1 MIAFFKS
8 IAIFSS
14 ERNPFH
20 LFIFILIDGSFKK
33 ILNSPIFITRLSSL
47 DVMPPF
53 IKKLINCVESSSN
66 NTISPSI
73 FSLSMSMGICF
84 IPENALVEGSSFS
97 LSDGLIIAFDTDNSF
112 KLIFPINKGNILILA
127 FIEGNTIDV
136 PLLLFKRTSLEES
149 LVNKWPEKTLLFS
162 DHPLLL
168 S

>member
-1 MIAFFKS
+1 
-8 IAIFSS
+8 
-14 ERNPFH
+14 
-20 LFIFILIDGSFKK
+20 
-33 ILNSPIFITRLSSL
+33 
-47 DVMPPF
+47 
-53 IKKLINCVESSSN
+53 
-66 NTISPSI
+66 
-73 FSLSMSMGICF
+73 MGICF
-84 IPENALVEGSSFS
+84 KPENALVEGSSFS